1 MDGIG
6 FRSVLTIPGAPS
18 LFLSSVLGRLP
29 QGIMP
34 LGILLLVHDRFDSFA
49 VGGVA
54 VGGFSLGIALGAPVQ
69 GSVTDA
75 YGPRKVLP
83 ITSVAQAVASV
94 GLALAVT
101 HGASPAL
108 TVLLAVIAGLLIPPI
123 SASVR
128 AVWMALDDL
137 RLRERAFGLDAVTS
151 QLVFALG
158 PLLAGAMIA
167 AVSPTAAV
175 LLSAGVAVAGGI
187 VILES
192 RLLPPAQHSAQDGPL
207 WRSGLLLPRA
217 VRSSALRAVL
227 LAVAFAGAGVG
238 TLEVGLPALMLHL
251 GSRSASGLILGLWA
265 LGGIVGGWA
274 YSSVPGPLS
283 VATRYRVVGLVAMVC
298 TLPLCLVGSVGLA
311 LAASLLAGLPWA
323 AMYAC
328 HYHLI
333 GEAAPPR
340 AVTESFTWMVA
351 ALVAG
356 IAGGSALAGALI
368 SEYGVA
374 ACFVASIGCLIATI
388 AVPLRVGDARS
399 ASTVA

>member
-1 MDGIG
+1 MPG
-6 FRSVLTIPGAPS
+6 FRSVMTISGAPS

-34 LGILLLVHDRFDSFA
+34 LGTLLLVHDRFDSFA

-75 YGPRKVLP
+75 YGPRRVLP
-83 ITSVAQAVASV
+83 LTSVAQAVASIA
-94 GLALAVT
+94 LALAVAN
-101 HGASPAL
+101 GAAPAL
-108 TVLLAVIAGLLIPPI
+108 TVVLAVVAGLLIPPI

-128 AVWMALDDL
+128 AVWMALEDP
-137 RLRERAFGLDAVTS
+137 RLRERAFGLDAVSS

-158 PLLAGAMIA
+158 PLIAGAMVV

-187 VILES
+187 VILKS
-192 RLLPPAQHSAQDGPL
+192 SLLPPAQRSPADGPL

-217 VRSSALRAVL
+217 VRSPALRAVL
-227 LAVAFAGAGVG
+227 VAVAFAGAGVG

-265 LGGIVGGWA
+265 LGGIVGGWL
-274 YSSVPGPLS
+274 YGSVPAPVS
-283 VATRYRVVGLVAMVC
+283 IATRYRVVGLVAMAC
-298 TLPLCLVGSVGLA
+298 ALPLCVVGSVALA
-311 LAASLLAGLPWA
+311 LAASLVAGLPWA
-323 AMYAC
+323 AIYAC
-328 HYHLI
+328 HYRLI

-356 IAGGSALAGALI
+356 IAGGSAAAGALI
-368 SEYGVA
+368 SGPGVA
-374 ACFVASIGCLIATI
+374 ACFAATVGCLVATI
-388 AVPLRVGDARS
+388 AVPLPVGDPRS